1 MTILNKQQEKEIISF
16 LKSNYTLPKYGFVAG
31 QAVASLIYRKLGLEI
46 NSPINDIDVFQ
57 VKRKENEEH
66 SYAKMQIHSKNVT
79 IHEQYGSASNMFYSV
94 GRRYYQVE
102 KSYYLGDDK
111 LVNIILISQSSNR
124 YILDKDMLLESFDF
138 NCCSVGFDIK
148 SEEFTMTQSFIDFI
162 KTKQLRVQSVH
173 TPFHTVLRLNKK
185 IQDLGENV
193 YCDLQLERDVL
204 LTSKRFFS
212 IPTIVGERFFN
223 LYEKYKDSFIE
234 KSFSFTEREQSYYEK
249 RYESEKEYKKV
260 ELSNNYKSNTKLK
273 EFAKNMSFDSE
284 LRSNGFDQLMIS
296 FKTYVHLF
304 HIFHNTGLLTNKYSQ
319 SFKNKVNAVREKE
332 LKNPNLQIESSLLLA
347 ILSERIDKN
356 VLNKNS
362 LYLKEKRMGKVLKA
376 FSNNPAL
383 MDRVVNSYKQE
394 RIEDFIDSIYEIEKK
409 VKKDKRYK
417 LFYGLIETR
426 VYSPS
431 KIKNLLDKPF
441 EEIKSELIGSFESKR
456 KLEKI
461 KDIKIGETLSI
472 KQLSTF
478 DDFYKTS
485 KRMNNCVLGHYPNYI
500 LNENKYYL
508 LINYKGNESLI
519 YFNDKNLK
527 EHYGKNNSIVSN
539 EQFWLGAFIGYCY
552 SGCKKLSFL
561 EEHSSRFPH
570 FISDIMIY
578 GIKKGFA
585 NKYENFKYIMNN
597 KKNNF
602 LVKNGF
608 KKKVSE
614 SIIEIDFDD
623 DIPF

>member
-16 LKSNYTLPKYGFVAG
+16 LKSNYTLPKYGFIAG
-31 QAVASLIYRKLGLEI
+31 QAVASLIYRQLGLDI
-46 NSPINDIDVFQ
+46 NSPINDIDIFQ
-57 VKRKENEEH
+57 VQRKRSEER
-66 SYAKMQIHSKNVT
+66 SYAKMQTHSKNVT

-94 GRRYYQVE
+94 GRRYYQVK

-111 LVNIILISQSSNR
+111 LVNIILISQSSSR

-148 SEEFTMTQSFIDFI
+148 TEEFTMTQSFIDFI

-193 YCDLQLERDVL
+193 YCNLQLERDIL

-234 KSFSFTEREQSYYEK
+234 KSFSFTEREQNYYEK
-249 RYESEKEYKKV
+249 RYEIEKEYKEVK
-260 ELSNNYKSNTKLK
+260 LSNNYKSNTKLK
-273 EFAKNMSFDSE
+273 EFAKNMSFSSE
-284 LRSNGFDQLMIS
+284 LRHNGFDQIMIN

-304 HIFHNTGLLTNKYSQ
+304 HVFHDTGLLTNKYSQ
-319 SFKNKVNAVREKE
+319 SFKDKVNGIREKE
-332 LKNPNLQIESSLLLA
+332 LENPSLQIESSLLFA

-376 FSNNPAL
+376 FYNNSEL
-383 MDRVVNSYKQE
+383 MDRVIYSYSQE

-409 VKKDKRYK
+409 VKKDKRYN

-431 KIKNLLDKPF
+431 KIRSLLDKPF
-441 EEIKSELIGSFESKR
+441 EEIKAELIGSFEAKR
-456 KLEKI
+456 KFEKI
-461 KDIKIGETLSI
+461 KDVNIGETLSI

-478 DDFYKTS
+478 DDFYETG
-485 KRMNNCVLGHYPNYI
+485 KRMNNCILGHYPNYM
-500 LNENKYYL
+500 LNKNRYYL

-519 YFNDKNLK
+519 NFTDELLQEHRGKKNADVSK
-527 EHYGKNNSIVSN
+527 E
-539 EQFWLGAFIGYCY
+539 EFWLGVFIGYCY

-561 EEHSSRFPH
+561 DKQYGYIPEILR
-570 FISDIMIY
+570 DIIHY
-578 GIKKGFA
+578 GVKKSIVF
-585 NKYENFKYIMNN
+585 KYEYFKHIMNG

-602 LVKNGF
+602 LIKHGF
-608 KKKVSE
+608 KKKIPEPV
-614 SIIEIDFDD
+614 IDFDD